1 MDTTIVGV
9 TFAAAALAY
18 VLIRNARAY
27 AAARRREAE
36 FFARHLCAGRFGRG
50 ELYSSDAFEIRATTQ
65 VAYERL
71 N

>member
-1 MDTTIVGV
+1 MDTTILGV

-18 VLIRNARAY
+18 ALIRNARTY
-27 AAARRREAE
+27 AAARQREAE
-36 FFARHLCAGRFGRG
+36 FFARHLGAGRFGRG
-50 ELYSSDAFEIRATTQ
+50 ELYASEGFQTQAATR

>member
-50 ELYSSDAFEIRATTQ
+50 ELYSADGFQAPADSA